1 MNSLKKVVDA
11 PSIRN
16 NDPYTWII
24 LGMLFFMACDEEDL
38 FSDSKTSQ
46 KDYYEVVAANEIGSL
61 PHIYIDTDGKEIV
74 DEPKIPATFEIQK
87 NQEVIEKHFI
97 GIEIRG
103 ASSQFLEKK
112 SYGFETWDE
121 QGKDLNVGLAGYPE
135 EEDWILHGPYIDK
148 TLIRNVL
155 MYDLSNQIGRYAT
168 KTSFYD
174 VTINSQYLGV
184 YVLMEKIKRDKNRVD
199 IKKVKDDDITG
210 GYIIKIDKTNN
221 DEIKFIGELG
231 WKSKYTP
238 WGVLRDE
245 ISQRDIHFL
254 YEYPDADD
262 IKQEQKQYI
271 QNYFEDFEKV
281 LMSDEFKD
289 AEIGYRQYIDVDSFV
304 DYLLLNELSRN
315 IDAYRISTYMYKEN
329 KNGKLFMGP
338 IWDFNLAFGN
348 ADYCR
353 AESTTGWSFEFNS
366 VCPQDHWLVPF
377 WWSRLLSDPYFAGK
391 VRQRWK
397 ELRSSVFSFQAISK
411 RIDTNYRYIKSHGG
425 FRKNFT
431 RWKILGKRIQ
441 PNFYVGNNH
450 HEEYQYLKEWILK
463 RTLWM
468 DSAIENL

>member
-1 MNSLKKVVDA
+1 MNCFQKGVDY
-11 PSIRN
+11 PTRIN
-16 NDPYTWII
+16 YQLYLLIT
-24 LGMLFFMACDEEDL
+24 LGMFFFMACDDDVMA
-38 FSDSKTSQ
+38 DSKTSQ
-46 KDYYEVVAANEIGSL
+46 EDNPEIIEANELDAL
-61 PHIYIDTDGKEIV
+61 PHIYIDTHGEKIV
-74 DEPKIPATFEIQK
+74 DEPKIPAIFEIRN

-103 ASSQFLEKK
+103 ATSKHLEKK

-121 QGKDLNVGLAGYPE
+121 QGNDLNVELAGYPE

-168 KTSFYD
+168 RTSFYD

-221 DEIKFIGELG
+221 DEEKFIGELG
-231 WKSKYTP
+231 WRSKYTP

-245 ISQRDIHFL
+245 FSQRDIHFL
-254 YEYPDADD
+254 YAYPDADD
-262 IKQEQKQYI
+262 INKEQKRYI
-271 QNYFEDFEKV
+271 QNYFEEFERV
-281 LMSDEFKD
+281 LMSDGFKD
-289 AEIGYRQYIDVDSFV
+289 AESGYRKYIDVDSFV

-315 IDAYRISTYMYKEN
+315 IDAYRISTFMYKEN

-338 IWDFNLAFGN
+338 VWDFNLAFGN

-353 AESTTGWSFEFNS
+353 AESTMGWSFEFNS
-366 VCPQDHWLVPF
+366 VCSHHYWLVPF
-377 WWSRLLSDPYFAGK
+377 WWSRLLSDPYFADK

-397 ELRSSVFSFQAISK
+397 ELRSSVFSSQAIAE
-411 RIDTNYRYIKSHGG
+411 RIDDHYKYIASHDG

-431 RWKILGKRIQ
+431 RWKILGKRIP
-441 PNFYVGNNH
+441 PNFYVGHDHN
-450 HEEYQYLKEWILK
+450 EEYQYLKDWILK